1 MPFHHI
7 AVAAKDMP
15 AVDAFYSEATGFDLV
30 KVEIA
35 PTPDGGWAKHFFYDT
50 GDGEMMAFWELHD
63 DKIGADYKTALSV
76 DMGMPPWV
84 NHIAFLTPN
93 LDDLAVRRDRWL
105 DAGYDVLEID
115 HNWCISI
122 YTMDPNGTLTEFCLT
137 TREFTEEDRRIAKE
151 AVFSD
156 NVENSPP
163 PKNIKNHKA
172 KVAPL
177 HTRLENAKAS

>member
-7 AVAAKDMP
+7 AVATKDMP
-15 AVDAFYSEATGFDLV
+15 AIDAFYGEATGFELV

-35 PTPDGGWAKHFFYDT
+35 PTPEGGWAKHFFYDT
-50 GDGEMMAFWELHD
+50 GNGEMMAFWELHD
-63 DKIGADYKTALSV
+63 DTIGKDYKTALSL

-84 NHIAFLTPN
+84 NHIAFFTP
-93 LDDLAVRRDRWL
+93 DKEDLVVRRDRWL
-105 DAGYDVLEID
+105 NAGYDVLEID
-115 HNWCISI
+115 HGWCTSL

-137 TREFTEEDRRIAKE
+137 TREFTEEDKRIAKA

-163 PKNIKNHKA
+163 PKITNHKA

-177 HTRLENAKAS
+177 HTRLEHTKAS